1 MEDKDLHKS
10 FWLQEAWHIE
20 REGSLAANSGKTRQD
35 CPYSGDWRADLWKQG
50 YQAGHTA

>member
-50 YQAGHTA
+50 YQAGHSA